1 MTVPLPYVCFVVF
14 INTSVSIDFG
24 DKGFEKSFEKD
35 LHLRR
40 VFFCKCVFAYGR
52 VSSS

>member
-1 MTVPLPYVCFVVF
+1 MVF

-24 DKGFEKSFEKD
+24 DKGFEKSFEKG
-35 LHLRR
+35 LHLRS
-40 VFFCKCVFAYGR
+40 VFVNVYLLAYGR